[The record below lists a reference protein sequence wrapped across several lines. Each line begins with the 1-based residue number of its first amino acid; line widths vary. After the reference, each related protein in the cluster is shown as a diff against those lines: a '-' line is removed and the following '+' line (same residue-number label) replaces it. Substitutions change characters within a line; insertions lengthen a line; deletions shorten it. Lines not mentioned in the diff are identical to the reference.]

1 MERKKAMSEQEKIER
16 RNWMS
21 KEQKIQVARKLFA
34 SMRGQYIIGQA
45 LYIAI
50 KELDKVPGAM
60 KEVSNI
66 EDMKLLMYNLF
77 PMNKDT
83 QEITENIHSEFP
95 TTQSPYD
102 SNGDE
107 SA

>member
-1 MERKKAMSEQEKIER
+1 MSEEEKIER

-21 KEQKIQVARKLFA
+21 KEQKVLTARKLFA

-45 LYIAI
+45 LYVAI

-66 EDMKLLMYNLF
+66 EDMKLLMQTLF
-77 PMNKDT
+77 PIYNDT
-83 QEITENIHSEFP
+83 MSIDKKEKNIVSEFP

-102 SNGDE
+102 DP
-107 SA
+107 A

>member
-1 MERKKAMSEQEKIER
+1 MEREKVMSEEEKIER

-21 KEQKIQVARKLFA
+21 KEQKVLTARKLFA

-45 LYIAI
+45 LYVAI

-66 EDMKLLMYNLF
+66 EDMKLLMHTLF
-77 PMNKDT
+77 PIYNDT
-83 QEITENIHSEFP
+83 MSIDEEEKNIVSEFP

-102 SNGDE
+102 DP
-107 SA
+107 A